1 MLKATRYASSCDTL
15 TEPVV
20 VLTDDGG
27 SGMYE
32 ICKAHFIASDYTV
45 ECDARHT
52 VWVRRAD
59 GTRSFGLSP
68 WALRRNSLQQVLAQ
82 VESKLTGPVSHM
94 RP

>member
-1 MLKATRYASSCDTL
+1 MLKSTRYASSSETI

-32 ICKAHFIASDYTV
+32 ICKAHFKAPDYTV

-68 WALRRNSLQQVLAQ
+68 WALRRNTLQQVLAQ
-82 VESKLTGPVSHM
+82 VESKLATPVAGP
-94 RP
+94 RT

>member
-1 MLKATRYASSCDTL
+1 MPKLLRAPSTQEASA
-15 TEPVV
+15 EPVV
-20 VLTDDGG
+20 ILTDDGG

-32 ICKAHFIASDYTV
+32 ICKAHFAAPKFQV

-59 GTRSFGLSP
+59 GSRSFGLSP
-68 WALRRNSLQQVLAQ
+68 WALRRNTLEEVLAQ
-82 VESKLTGPVSHM
+82 VESKLTGPISRM